1 MDGFTYQAPAQRVV
15 FGSGTL
21 GQVGEEVDRLGCRR
35 VVVISTPGQ
44 ARRAETLGAM
54 LGGRLAGVMPRAAMH
69 TPVAVTEAALADL
82 AAIDADG
89 LVAIGGGSAIGLS
102 KALAL
107 RSGLPQI
114 MVPTTYAGSEAT
126 PVVGQT
132 ENGRKVTTRDAS
144 VLARTIVYDVDLTL
158 SLPIETTIASGLNA
172 MAHAIEALY
181 APDRNPVTSQ
191 LAVQGIA
198 ALAGALPVL
207 LTSPGDRT
215 ARSDALF
222 GAWACG
228 TCLGTVSTG
237 LHHKICH
244 VLGGGFDLPHAET
257 HAVILPHAT
266 AFNEMAA
273 SELLAPAAKALGAR
287 SAAEGLFALARRL
300 GAPRRLQAL
309 GLTPDAIPIAA
320 ARIADA
326 GIVTPRPASAGDMQ
340 NLLLAAF

>member
-82 AAIDADG
+82 AALDADG

-107 RSGLPQI
+107 RTGLPQI

-132 ENGRKVTTRDAS
+132 ADGRKVTVRDARI
-144 VLARTIVYDVDLTL
+144 LARTILYDVDLTL
-158 SLPIETTIASGLNA
+158 SLPIDTTVTSGFNA
-172 MAHAIEALY
+172 MAHAVEALY
-181 APDRNPVTSQ
+181 ASDRNPVTSQ
-191 LAVQGIA
+191 LALQGIDA
-198 ALAGALPVL
+198 IAGALPRL
-207 LTSPGDRT
+207 LAVPGDQD

-228 TCLGTVSTG
+228 TCLGTVSSG

-244 VLGGGFDLPHAET
+244 VLGGTFDLPHAET
-257 HAVILPHAT
+257 HTVVLPYAT
-266 AFNEMAA
+266 AFNETVAGD
-273 SELLAPAAKALGAR
+273 LLAPVARLLGAG
-287 SAAEGLFALARRL
+287 SAADGLFALARRL
-300 GAPRRLQAL
+300 GAPLHLRAL
-309 GLTPDAIPIAA
+309 GLEHGAIAEAA
-320 ARIADA
+320 ERIAEA
-326 GIVTPRPASAGDMQ
+326 GIVHPRPASAAEMRA
-340 NLLLAAF
+340 LLLAAF